1 MTHRAAFRFSTPNAS
16 AIHAAVAPEEAGEEW
31 GGRSAARM
39 SLDAD
44 TLVLEVEAAD
54 LPALRASLNTW
65 LRLVNVADEV
75 CDLVRVQQGRD
86 PDIYR
91 MHLYDDGPK

>member
-1 MTHRAAFRFSTPNAS
+1 MAHRATFLFETPNAS
-16 AIHAAVAPEEAGEEW
+16 AIHASVGPEEAGEEW
-31 GGRSAARM
+31 CGRSAARIRRE
-39 SLDAD
+39 AN

-54 LPALRASLNTW
+54 LPALRASLNMW

-75 CDLVRVQQGRD
+75 CDLARARQRRD

-91 MHLYDDGPK
+91 MHLYDDGP